1 MWKLVVLVI
10 LTLFVVLVASIEIY
24 FRMKEKKLKRIF
36 AEGSVVKFYQCIN
49 RDFND
54 YVYYTECRIVEI
66 KGVSAKVIWGNCSTT
81 EYENIYELAE
91 YQERRDVFHEDNK
104 VASF

>member
-1 MWKLVVLVI
+1 MWKLVVLVL
-10 LTLFVVLVASIEIY
+10 LTPFVVLVASIEIY
-24 FRMKEKKLKRIF
+24 FMVKEKKLKRIF
-36 AEGSVVKFYQCIN
+36 AEGSVVKFYRCIN

-54 YVYYTECRIVEI
+54 YVYDTECRIVEI
-66 KGVSAKVIWGNCSTT
+66 KGVSAKVIWGKCSTT

-91 YQERRDVFHEDNK
+91 YQDRRDVFHGDKK